1 MFLGRGNDTVLI
13 HAGHKVLRTD
23 ICKIFYQF
31 HRHIVIFTSG
41 INHKNYPRYFLN
53 VVLFC
58 FSVNIHNQHI
68 TKNDILHK
76 IIAVESVFAKLITRF
91 RICKTT
97 ALCAQKNLILLSPDR
112 LKYIPFHLLPSLYSN
127 T

>member
-1 MFLGRGNDTVLI
+1 MGNIFEQIDTVLI

-58 FSVNIHNQHI
+58 LSVNNHNQHI

-76 IIAVESVFAKLITRF
+76 IIAVELL
-91 RICKTT
+91 CKTHNQIPDL
-97 ALCAQKNLILLSPDR
+97 ADCHLCAYK
-112 LKYIPFHLLPSLYSN
+112 K
-127 T
+127 